1 MATEGYV
8 KFEYFSKGVPPYYS
22 SGGFP
27 ELLDDE
33 KITIESPCLELNYHQ
48 YAAMFKKFLMAL
60 GFDQKNVIQ
69 AGCSIAFAE
78 CNSEKLM
85 REVAEEY
92 EVIMSEDL
100 PDILTDSKKQDY
112 EWIEKHNE
120 SWEQRYWALYHRFS
134 KLAHLTDDDLEETA
148 AKYRK
153 RNDDMMPPWGH
164 SDMEALKYT
173 DEELDAMCDK
183 AASDEEKRKCQEYN
197 LREAEYYN
205 KRAELDSSFLAKD
218 RNSNFPG
225 ENTICDANDPSDEC
239 KEHWNDF
246 WEEDNSNNNMWEQ
259 GMLKVTTNDPMKA
272 WNGLVPGSPEAR
284 EAGCICPV
292 LDNEEMPD
300 DKKWIDV
307 ECSIHGRKK

>member
-1 MATEGYV
+1 MATEGFV
-8 KFEYFSKGVPPYYS
+8 KFEYFSKGVPPYYGNS
-22 SGGFP
+22 SFP

-33 KITIESPCLELNYHQ
+33 SIVVKTPNIEMSYHQ
-48 YAAMFKKFLMAL
+48 YFGLFKKFLMSV
-60 GFDQKNVIQ
+60 GF
-69 AGCSIAFAE
+69 
-78 CNSEKLM
+78 SEKNIIQGACSLAFNEMNDEKTM

-92 EVIMSEDL
+92 DL
-100 PDILTDSKKQDY
+100 TMNENIPEIIADSKKQDE
-112 EWIEKHNE
+112 EWIKKTSDN
-120 SWEQRYWALYHRFS
+120 WEQRYWALYR
-134 KLAHLTDDDLEETA
+134 KMQEVETV
-148 AKYRK
+148 
-153 RNDDMMPPWGH
+153 
-164 SDMEALKYT
+164 KYT
-173 DEELDAMCDK
+173 DDELDAMCDK
-183 AASDEEKRKCQEYN
+183 AASDQEKEKCREYN

-205 KRAELDSSFLAKD
+205 KRAQLDVQANSPYNDGWTQQAYKDELEKLEDPEYLKKD

-225 ENTICDANDPSDEC
+225 ENTICDANDPSNEC

-272 WNGLVPGSPEAR
+272 WNGLVPGSPEAQ
-284 EAGCICPV
+284 EVGCICPV